1 MTITIISKT
10 AIVDGKLPND
20 YEIEETLPVNNVDII
35 KIENELIGL
44 AVQKKGIESGIESY
58 NIHVA
63 RIKKAEV
70 IGEAIADLT
79 ITPIT
84 LKLSIPEINFN
95 KDPIEFENVR

>member
-1 MTITIISKT
+1 MTILIISKT
-10 AIVDGKLPND
+10 ATVDGKLPND

-70 IGEAIADLT
+70 VGEAIADLT
-79 ITPIT
+79 EIPTEI
-84 LKLSIPEINFN
+84 KLSIPEINF
-95 KDPIEFENVR
+95 KTDPIIFDNNV

>member
-1 MTITIISKT
+1 MTIEIISKT

-20 YEIEETLPVNNVDII
+20 YEISESLRADKTVKI
-35 KIENELIGL
+35 KIANELQGMAI
-44 AVQKKGIESGIESY
+44 QKKGIESGIESY
-58 NIHVA
+58 NSHVA